1 MPGLDAS
8 FRFHLVGRQQEE
20 IGLMIGKI
28 GGSLSKQSRTSIMAE
43 AAALVAIIGFLD
55 LVTGYEASIAVLYL
69 APISFVAWY
78 AGKNC
83 GLAVAILS
91 AIVWLLADI
100 GAGHT
105 TNYYAIPVWNSLIL
119 LSSFVVV
126 VIMLVKLKVAYEE
139 QLRLVAELREASDKI
154 KVLKGLIPICAWC
167 RRVRD
172 DDGYWQAVE
181 DYIRENSEASSR
193 TEYALSVETKC
204 KRSFKPS
211 SKMSRRWVGIY
222 RT

>member
-1 MPGLDAS
+1 
-8 FRFHLVGRQQEE
+8 
-20 IGLMIGKI
+20 MIGKI
-28 GGSLSKQSRTSIMAE
+28 GESLSKQSRTSIMAE
-43 AAALVAIIGFLD
+43 AVALVAIIGFMD

-69 APISFVAWY
+69 APISFTARY
-78 AGKNC
+78 AGKTC

-91 AIVWLLADI
+91 ATVWLLADI

-105 TNYYAIPVWNSLIL
+105 TKYHAIPVWNSLIL

-126 VIMLVKLKVAYEE
+126 VIMLVKLKVAYDE
-139 QLRLVAELREASDKI
+139 QLRFVAELREASDKI

-181 DYIRENSEASSR
+181 DYIRENSEASF
-193 TEYALSVETKC
+193 THGICPEC
-204 KRSFKPS
+204 GN
-211 SKMSRRWVGIY
+211 KMQKELQTLRQNEQQMGRDLPNLNK
-222 RT
+222 